1 MIRSA
6 LLGLLLAATTAAT
19 AAAQTPAGPRP
30 FAITDNS
37 LLVEEAFNQE
47 AGVVQSVLFLQRPHG
62 REWSLEFTQE
72 WPLGGQRH
80 QLSYTLPLEAI
91 KPPGADDYDVARG
104 TIALHYRYQLA
115 DEGSGPFAVSP
126 RVSLL
131 IPRGDIADQWGVQLN
146 LPVSKQVG
154 DVYAHMN
161 AGLTVDAVGSSGR
174 AARWHAAGSL
184 IYRVLPM
191 VHVLVESVYRADE
204 HETLAGREDGWLIS
218 PGARVGFNL
227 GDHQLVLAAAVPVG
241 LLNDYDTQDF
251 IAYISYE
258 LPFKRR

>member
-1 MIRSA
+1 MMRSA
-6 LLGLLLAATTAAT
+6 LLGLLLAAGTTRP
-19 AAAQTPAGPRP
+19 AAAQTPADQRP

-47 AGVVQSVLFLQRPHG
+47 AGVFQSILLLQRPHG

-80 QLSYTLPLEAI
+80 QLSYTVPLEAS
-91 KPPGADDYDVARG
+91 KPPGAEDYDVARG
-104 TIALHYRYQLA
+104 TIALHYRYQLT
-115 DEGSGPFAVSP
+115 DEQGAPFAASP

-131 IPRGDIADQWGVQLN
+131 LPRGEIADQWGVQLN
-146 LPVSKQVG
+146 LPVSKQLG
-154 DVYAHMN
+154 DVYAHAN
-161 AGLTVDAVGSSGR
+161 AGLTLDAVGSSGR

-184 IYRVLPM
+184 IYRLLPM

-204 HETLAGREDGWLIS
+204 HETPAGREDGWLIS
-218 PGARVGFNL
+218 PGARAGVNL
-227 GDHQLVLAAAVPVG
+227 GDHQLVLAAAVPLG